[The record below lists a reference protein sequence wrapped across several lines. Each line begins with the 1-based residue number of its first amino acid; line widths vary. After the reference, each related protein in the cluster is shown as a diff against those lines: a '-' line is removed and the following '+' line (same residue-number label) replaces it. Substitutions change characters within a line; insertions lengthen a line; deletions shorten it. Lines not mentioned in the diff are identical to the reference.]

1 MSVTN
6 RIKRAIL
13 YRIGKAK
20 KSIHNYYVLY
30 ADSTEMLEKA
40 QKLMRPLPEGCRIV
54 RLTRENKI
62 LYKCTVGDVDKM
74 LYVDG
79 DVWAVVNRGN
89 EVMAFQFGTYRGKK
103 SLFFNVKHCDY
114 EHVEIKTDEKYR
126 RQGLALIL
134 LCHMVQN
141 LHFEDVRNKRLA
153 TVVKPSN
160 TASLNLHERIGFKIS
175 HRVVFWGI
183 RRKKKD
189 GRWLFVNIPRYSI

>member
-1 MSVTN
+1 MQVMRKIKKAIRH
-6 RIKRAIL
+6 RIN
-13 YRIGKAK
+13 KAK
-20 KSIHNYYVLY
+20 KSINYYYVLY

-54 RLTRENKI
+54 RLTYENKN

-79 DVWAVVNRGN
+79 DVWAVVNRDN
-89 EVMAFQFGTYRGKK
+89 EVIAFQFGMLRGKK

-134 LCHMVQN
+134 LCYMVQN
-141 LHFEDVRNKRLA
+141 LHFEDGRNKRLA

-160 TASLNLHERIGFKIS
+160 TASLNLHKLMGFKIS
-175 HRVVFWGI
+175 HRVLFWGI

-189 GRWLFVNIPRYSI
+189 GHWVFVNIPRYSI